1 MSAGSANEV
10 KIRRRVFS
18 KGLLLILLA
27 TLVVTGVV
35 IIAWFTHYY
44 GVKNPWLEPPSILSA
59 ATLVL
64 GFLLLNWQLDRQHRN
79 SLEANLRQG
88 QDRLR
93 LDVYKEIAERIEA
106 TSYPLT
112 ELATTPTA
120 FVGELIVRGETRRIA
135 SRYQSRLAQLHKE
148 AGDPVMALVATLEI
162 YEIALPGFAVFRQTL
177 LDSHQRAVTAYGDF
191 IQVAYPIAGPQT
203 DPMFDDYYNKE
214 ELHRLADVTHVAALG
229 VMAAIADLRIA
240 AQNYLLGGLFP
251 DQRVP
256 ERVPRNPT
264 FKVTKLSGTRK

>member
-1 MSAGSANEV
+1 M

-27 TLVVTGVV
+27 TLVVTAVI
-35 IIAWFTHYY
+35 IIAWLTHHY
-44 GVKNPWLEPPSILSA
+44 GVKNSWLEPQPILTLA
-59 ATLVL
+59 ALAL
-64 GFLLLNWQLDRQHRN
+64 GFLLLNWQLDRQHRD

-106 TSYPLT
+106 TSYPLA
-112 ELATTPTA
+112 ELANTPNA
-120 FVGELIVRGETRRIA
+120 FVGELIVRGETTRIA
-135 SRYQSRLAQLHKE
+135 SRYQSRLAPLHKE

-177 LDSHQRAVTAYGDF
+177 SDSHQRALTAYSDF
-191 IQVAYPIAGPQT
+191 LQVAYPMAGPQT
-203 DPMFDDYYNKE
+203 DPMFDEHYNKE
-214 ELHRLADVTHVAALG
+214 ELHRLANVAHDAALG

-256 ERVPRNPT
+256 ERVPQDPT
-264 FKVTKLSGTRK
+264 FKVTKLSGPGK